1 MDSKPAWAPD
11 EREIEFILNSTHDA
25 MIAVNEHGIIN
36 ILNTAAQ
43 RILDVYP
50 EEMLGRRAIE
60 VIPGSRL
67 HIVLSTGEP
76 ELNQQQQ
83 IGALRVLTNRVPVRD
98 KEDRVVG
105 AVAVFRDITEIQQLA
120 EEITN
125 ITAMKVMLEAIIDAT
140 QDVISVTDQNG
151 KLILVN
157 QAYTRL
163 MGLSKEDVVGKPA
176 TIDIREGESMHLY
189 VMKTLEPVRGIP
201 LQVGLQAKDVMVNA
215 APIIVQGQLRGSVA
229 VAHDVSEIRRLT
241 EELGRMKSLV
251 RQIQS
256 RYTFDDIVAKSP
268 SMFKAVELARRAAA
282 TPVTVLLSGE
292 SGTGKELFAHSIHHA
307 SGRKNA
313 PLVRVNCA
321 AIPESLLESELF
333 GYENGAFTGAR
344 KGGKKGLFEEANGGT
359 IFLDEIGEVPLTVQ
373 VKLLRVLQE
382 KEILRVGGAAS
393 IPINIRVIAATNRNL
408 ALAVEKG
415 SFREDLFYR
424 ISVFP
429 IPIPPL
435 RDRLD
440 ELPDLTIFL
449 LRKLNEEYGRN
460 VQQVASDALSILRS
474 YRWPG
479 NVRELE
485 NILARGMINM
495 LFNETIM
502 RAVHLPPLTGT
513 AAVQPDLL
521 SPDPAASL
529 PRLAPALNETERQS
543 ILTALTASSG
553 NKPAAASLLGISIR
567 SLYYKLK
574 KYNIGTITKA

>member
-1 MDSKPAWAPD
+1 MTMKPSWAPD
-11 EREIEFILNSTHDA
+11 EHEIEFILNSTHDA

-43 RILDVYP
+43 RILNINPGDL
-50 EEMLGRRAIE
+50 LGRKAVD

-83 IGALRVLTNRVPVRD
+83 IGSLRVLTNRMPVRD
-98 KEDRVVG
+98 KEDKVVG

-140 QDVISVTDQNG
+140 QDVISVTDQDG

-163 MGLSKEDVVGKPA
+163 MGLSKEDVIGKPA

-189 VMKTLEPVRGIP
+189 VMKTLEPVRAAH
-201 LQVGLQAKDVMVNA
+201 LQVGLQAKDVIVNA
-215 APIIVQGQLRGSVA
+215 APIIVQGELRGSVA

-241 EELGRMKSLV
+241 DELGRMKSLV
-251 RQIQS
+251 RKMQS

-268 SMFKAVELARRAAA
+268 VMLKAVELARRAAA

-307 SGRKNA
+307 SGRKNS
-313 PLVRVNCA
+313 PLIRVNCA

-333 GYENGAFTGAR
+333 GYDSGAFTGAR
-344 KGGKKGLFEEANGGT
+344 KDGKKGLFEEADGGT
-359 IFLDEIGEVPLTVQ
+359 IFLDEIGEIPLTVQ
-373 VKLLRVLQE
+373 AKLLRVLQE
-382 KEILRVGGAAS
+382 KEILRVGAAK
-393 IPINIRVIAATNRNL
+393 PLPVNVRVIAATNRNL
-408 ALAVEKG
+408 AAEVETG
-415 SFREDLFYR
+415 HFREDLFYR
-424 ISVFP
+424 ISVLP
-429 IPIPPL
+429 ILIPPL

-440 ELPDLTIFL
+440 ELADLSIFL

-460 VQQVASDALSILRS
+460 VQQIAPDALALLRS
-474 YRWPG
+474 YPWPG

-485 NILARGMINM
+485 NILARGIINM
-495 LFNETIM
+495 LYNETVLQAM
-502 RAVHLPPLTGT
+502 HLPPLTGT
-513 AAVQPDLL
+513 AAV
-521 SPDPAASL
+521 SPKHSVPEAVCSS

-543 ILTALTASSG
+543 ILAALSASNG
-553 NKPAAASLLGISIR
+553 NKSAAASLLGISIR

-574 KYNIGTITKA
+574 KYHL

>member
-1 MDSKPAWAPD
+1 MDTTSEWAPD

-25 MIAVNEHGIIN
+25 MIAVNQEGIIN
-36 ILNTAAQ
+36 IFNAAAQ
-43 RILDVYP
+43 RILGVSAED
-50 EEMLGRRAIE
+50 MLGRRA
-60 VIPGSRL
+60 VDAIPGSRL
-67 HIVLSTGEP
+67 HIVLATGQP
-76 ELNQQQQ
+76 ELNQQQH
-83 IGALRVLTNRVPVRD
+83 IGTLCVVTSRMPVRD
-98 KEDRVVG
+98 EQDLVVG
-105 AVAVFRDITEIQQLA
+105 AVAVFRDITEVQQLA

-125 ITAMKVMLEAIIDAT
+125 IKSMKVMLEAIIDAT
-140 QDVISVTDQNG
+140 QDAISVTDQDG
-151 KLILVN
+151 KLIMIN

-163 MGLSKEDVVGKPA
+163 IGLNKADVIGKPA
-176 TIDIREGESMHLY
+176 TIDIHEGESMHLY

-201 LQVGLQAKDVMVNA
+201 LQVGPQAKEVMVNV
-215 APIIVQGQLRGSVA
+215 APIIVQGKLRGSVA

-241 EELGRMKSLV
+241 EELGQMKSLV
-251 RQIQS
+251 RQMQS

-268 SMFKAVELARRAAA
+268 AMLRAVELARRAAA

-292 SGTGKELFAHSIHHA
+292 SGTGKELFAHSIHHE
-307 SGRKNA
+307 SGRKKA

-333 GYENGAFTGAR
+333 GYETGAFTGAR
-344 KGGKKGLFEEANGGT
+344 KGGKKGLFEESNGGT
-359 IFLDEIGEVPLTVQ
+359 IFLDEIGEIPLSVQ

-382 KEILRVGGAAS
+382 KEIIRVGAAKP

-408 ALAVEKG
+408 AHEVETG
-415 SFREDLFYR
+415 NFREDLYYR

-435 RDRLD
+435 RERLD
-440 ELPDLTIFL
+440 ELPVLATFL

-460 VQQVASDALSILRS
+460 VLQLSPDALNLLRN

-495 LFNETIM
+495 VFNETIM
-502 RAVHLPPLTGT
+502 QAIHLSPLTG
-513 AAVQPDLL
+513 AAAI
-521 SPDPAASL
+521 PAGNHTVDSDSL
-529 PRLAPALNETERQS
+529 HCLAPAIGETERQS
-543 ILTALTASSG
+543 ILASLAASGG
-553 NKPAAASLLGISIR
+553 NKTAAAKLLGISIR

-574 KYNIGTITKA
+574 KYNIASNSQP

>member
-1 MDSKPAWAPD
+1 MDMKPDWAPG

-25 MIAVNEHGIIN
+25 MIAVNASGIIN
-36 ILNTAAQ
+36 IFNAAAQ
-43 RILDVYP
+43 RIMGVRPQD
-50 EEMLGRRAIE
+50 MLGKRA
-60 VIPGSRL
+60 VDLIPGSRL
-67 HIVLSTGEP
+67 NFVLATGTP

-83 IGALRVLTNRVPVRD
+83 IGSLRVLTSRMPVRD
-98 KEDRVVG
+98 EQDNIVG
-105 AVAVFRDITEIQQLA
+105 AVAVFRDITEIQHLA

-125 ITAMKVMLEAIIDAT
+125 ITEMKVMLEAIIEST
-140 QDVISVTDQNG
+140 QDVISVTDQAG
-151 KLILVN
+151 KLIMIN
-157 QAYTRL
+157 PAYTRL
-163 MGLSKEDVVGKPA
+163 IGLSKEEVIGKPA

-201 LQVGLQAKDVMVNA
+201 LQVGPQAKEVIVNV

-251 RQIQS
+251 RQMQS
-256 RYTFDDIVAKSP
+256 RYTFEDIIATSP
-268 SMFKAVELARRAAA
+268 AMLKAVQLARRAAA

-321 AIPESLLESELF
+321 AIPETLLESELF
-333 GYENGAFTGAR
+333 GYETGAFTGAR

-359 IFLDEIGEVPLTVQ
+359 IFLDEISEIPLTVQ

-382 KEILRVGGAAS
+382 KEFVRVGGLK
-393 IPINIRVIAATNRNL
+393 PIGVNIRVIAATNRNL
-408 ALAVEKG
+408 TAEVEKG
-415 SFREDLFYR
+415 TFREDLFYR

-429 IPIPPL
+429 ILIPPL

-440 ELPDLTIFL
+440 ELPVLANFL

-460 VQQVASDALSILRS
+460 VRQLAPDALTILRN

-495 LFNETIM
+495 LFNETTM
-502 RAVHLPPLTGT
+502 QAVHLPPLTG
-513 AAVQPDLL
+513 AAAL
-521 SPDPAASL
+521 SSFQASKTVPEL
-529 PRLAPALNETERQS
+529 QQGLAPALSHTEKQS
-543 ILTALTASSG
+543 IVSALAASGG
-553 NKPAAASLLGISIR
+553 NKTAAASLLGISVR

-574 KYNIGTITKA
+574 KYEI

>member
-1 MDSKPAWAPD
+1 MDMKPDWAPG

-25 MIAVNEHGIIN
+25 MIAVNASGIIN
-36 ILNTAAQ
+36 IFNAAAQ
-43 RILDVYP
+43 RIMGVRPQD
-50 EEMLGRRAIE
+50 MLGKRA
-60 VIPGSRL
+60 VDLIPGSRL
-67 HIVLSTGEP
+67 NFVLATGTP

-83 IGALRVLTNRVPVRD
+83 IGSLRVLTSRMPVRD
-98 KEDRVVG
+98 EQDNIVG
-105 AVAVFRDITEIQQLA
+105 AVAVFRDITEIQHLA

-125 ITAMKVMLEAIIDAT
+125 ITEMKVMLEAIIEST
-140 QDVISVTDQNG
+140 QDVISVTDQDG
-151 KLILVN
+151 KLIMIN
-157 QAYTRL
+157 PAYTRL
-163 MGLSKEDVVGKPA
+163 IGLSKEEVIGKPA

-201 LQVGLQAKDVMVNA
+201 LQVGPQAKEVIVNV

-251 RQIQS
+251 RQMQS
-256 RYTFDDIVAKSP
+256 RYTFEDIIATSP
-268 SMFKAVELARRAAA
+268 AMLKAVQLARRAAA

-321 AIPESLLESELF
+321 AIPETLLESELF
-333 GYENGAFTGAR
+333 GYETGAFTGAR

-359 IFLDEIGEVPLTVQ
+359 IFLDEISEIPLTVQ

-382 KEILRVGGAAS
+382 KEFVRVGGLK
-393 IPINIRVIAATNRNL
+393 PIGVNIRVIAATNRNL
-408 ALAVEKG
+408 TAEVEKG
-415 SFREDLFYR
+415 TFREDLFYR

-429 IPIPPL
+429 ILIPPL

-440 ELPDLTIFL
+440 ELPVLANFL

-460 VQQVASDALSILRS
+460 VRQLAPDALTILRN

-495 LFNETIM
+495 LFNETTM
-502 RAVHLPPLTGT
+502 QAVHLPPLTG
-513 AAVQPDLL
+513 AAAL
-521 SPDPAASL
+521 SSFQASKTVPEL
-529 PRLAPALNETERQS
+529 QQGLAPALSHTEKQS
-543 ILTALTASSG
+543 IVSALAASGG
-553 NKPAAASLLGISIR
+553 NKTAAASLLGISVR

-574 KYNIGTITKA
+574 KYEI